1 MKKKI
6 FFLMLFSLVRLMP
19 ALAQDRNVLSIP
31 DFSIA
36 NSNSVVLPIDLENS
50 SDVVAVQFTMEVPS
64 GISIDASSATLNADR
79 KNGHNMT
86 FRSMGGNVYMC
97 MINSTRNKV
106 LSGREGNLLTVALTK
121 TSNETTFSCPVTLS
135 DVVLAKADGTNVV
148 TDFHSGTLTFK
159 PLNGQ
164 AVCSGS
170 DTQAEDFYLLSPLF
184 DYQWAVIEEPTYI
197 EGYTERGK
205 AALFPMTLTNEG
217 MGDETMKYHVNAT
230 YSGIDIYSFDYPI
243 TVHPMLMGAFFNFTP
258 SDKGVVAS
266 NAVKLSWNNIINAV
280 YDVYLWKSGDEQ
292 PTTPVASNL
301 TATTYTANSHC
312 IQGETYNWYVVAH
325 NECQEITSDIHAFA
339 VRDLPDL
346 HVTRVDCS
354 SPVAGQTMTVEWTV
368 KNDGLGSTEDA
379 AWNDYIWL
387 VPDMKLGTAT
397 TGSKLLKT
405 IANVKA
411 LDAGDSY
418 INSYEVQIDERIYG
432 SYNILVTSDMYNV
445 TDIDWT
451 TESPVYPYN
460 PSQTGYLT
468 ANTNSSYVKLSEV
481 TANGKK
487 DNFFYTKIDIAIP
500 PLPDLQ
506 IPKIEVL
513 SSGSPVSEIF
523 GGSTV
528 DVVVTIQN
536 KGDAAIQNKTVQ
548 DVLYRSAAANH
559 SDATLTTIQT
569 SSKTLNLEPGAST
582 EERYTVTIPSRYYGD
597 LYFHAQT
604 DRGDVVYELANKA
617 NNWGAS
623 ERINVIVAP
632 GADLQP
638 TYVDVN
644 ASNVTY
650 NQTVTVSYTVENM
663 GAGQPDVTS
672 WNDKIYLCE
681 SADGLTTSKTHI
693 ATVPVTYTENKYN
706 KDVNITLPS
715 LSGTY
720 YIYIVVD
727 ADDAVFEYEG
737 EDNNTLRGEKPITF
751 VLPDLTVELS
761 KIYTDTIKSGEEVSF
776 EWKIKNV
783 GAGDMQNTRIADAF
797 YVSSSESGSNA
808 RYIGTISNDL
818 WIAAGGEKILR
829 GTLTVPYGTALDAQQ
844 YVFIKTDAD
853 AKLKEQ
859 SEDNNTSNKLEGWCK
874 LFQKPVTPTPYPDLT
889 VTNATAP
896 TEAVTSSYQTASW
909 TCVNNGNTAAE
920 AFYTAIYL
928 SDDASWSSEDVLIY
942 SQRVAS
948 LGVEGVAD
956 IEVDFY
962 LKDSYYSKK
971 YFIFVADTERAV
983 RESEEN
989 NNTVVQA
996 VALTK
1001 NPSPETWPDVT
1012 VSFAKAPETVT
1023 TSEYFTV
1030 NWTLS
1035 NIGSADAGAF
1045 TNGIYL
1051 SDDEVW
1057 DSNDILLATQRTANL
1072 KQGDKADYQSHLC
1085 IADQYEGQKYLVFR
1099 ADKDNALDEETK
1111 ANNFKAVAVT
1121 VEKGTPAPEPLPTDP
1136 MADLTITSVSCS
1148 AGSTIATSTDF
1159 TINWTCANSGT
1170 LDAVPSMAG
1179 IYLSDDNTLSADDA
1193 LLATQF
1199 VALLKLGT
1207 SVDYQTTLN
1216 IPDLNYGH
1224 KYIIVCADI
1233 DNTVYELSED
1243 NNSRSIAIDF
1253 VKNNTTA
1260 RTDLVASALS
1270 VPASVSATTDFTT
1283 TWQVTNSGGLEAGS
1297 FLCTVY
1303 LSDDAVWSSNDVTL
1317 YSQITR
1323 SLAVNGSVTYECS
1336 LNLSEQYTGMKYLIF
1351 VADVN
1356 RSITESNKDNNYVVR
1371 QLTVNQSPTV
1381 KQYADLAVMTVTIPD
1396 ALTTSEEFVA
1406 QWTVANQ
1413 GNADAGSFV
1422 SAVYL
1427 SEDASY
1433 SNNDVMLSTERT
1445 PSLKQ
1450 GETAEYKTNLCIDDK
1465 YNGNKY
1471 LIFRT
1476 NSSSSVSERETS
1488 NNYKAVPVTIACAPL
1503 PDLKVAKLECDK
1515 EFTAGQEVQL
1525 VCTVTNAGEVATRQ
1539 GRWVTEYY
1547 LSSNATFNK
1556 NNAARI
1562 GSSSHSGVLKP
1573 GEEYTDTVSVTLPE
1587 GVSGNYL
1594 VFAFTDATGTVYESN
1609 ENNNVSKGRVV
1620 QIYPI
1625 EERPVDLAIG
1635 KLEAPTFVTAGENV
1649 TLTYRIDNTGQ
1660 YAATGTLRDVI
1671 YLSKDEQWDVNDI
1684 QVGVVTGR
1692 VDIDAGGD
1700 IIREATGRIVNVPEG
1715 KYYFIVKTNSTRSI
1729 PEVSEDNNIAMAYS
1743 TSEVRFQ
1750 SLSLGQ
1756 TENVNTCGYY
1766 KIDVSETPR
1775 SQTVGFSLLHDENTS
1790 AGLYVSY
1797 EAVPS
1802 TAKYDYASF
1811 SVSTEEQ
1818 SVILPVANA
1827 GCYYILAQDNSS
1839 LVNNDGYAFSLDGG
1853 SEWNLSNMT
1862 LSASRINF
1870 GATTLSMT
1878 EGGTDGWISTEIKGA
1893 MFDSIMDFRLAT
1905 EQKMIPA
1912 ERMAFRDQT
1921 SAGVTFNLRNAE
1933 VGIYDIVSEL
1943 PNGTQATLPQGFH
1956 VIPGVQSNLG
1966 IKIDAPR
1973 VVHSGS
1979 HSPVSIAYANGGTN
1993 DIQIKGILV
2002 RMQGAYLGKTVSDF
2016 KKAATELYLVPE
2028 GYEPDRFGYI
2038 SIPPGTQKVLN
2049 FFMEQHAGTSHMQV
2063 YIIK

>member
-1 MKKKI
+1 MNKKI
-6 FFLMLFSLVRLMP
+6 FLLMLFSLVGLIP
-19 ALAQDRNVLSIP
+19 ALAQNRNVLNIP

-36 NSNSVVLPIDLENS
+36 NSNSVVLPIDLENT
-50 SDVVAVQFTMEVPS
+50 SDVVAVQFTMQVPS
-64 GISIDASSATLNADR
+64 GISIDVNSATLSTTR

-86 FRSMGGNVYMC
+86 FRSMGGNKYMC
-97 MINSTRNKV
+97 IINSTRNKV
-106 LSGREGNLLTVALTK
+106 LSGREGILLTVALTK
-121 TSNETTFSCPVTLS
+121 TSTATTFSCPITLS
-135 DVVLAKADGTNVV
+135 DVVIATADGTNVL
-148 TDFHSGTLTFK
+148 TDFHSATLTFK

-164 AVCSGS
+164 ALCSGAE
-170 DTQAEDFYLLSPLF
+170 TQTEDFYLLSALF
-184 DYQWAVIEEPTYI
+184 DYNWIIKEEPTYI
-197 EGYTERGK
+197 EGYTERGR

-217 MGDETMKYHVNAT
+217 MSEETMKYRINAT
-230 YSGIDIYSFDYPI
+230 YGGIDIYSFDYPI
-243 TVHPMLMGAFFNFTP
+243 TVRPMLMGAFFNSTP
-258 SDKGVVAS
+258 ADNGVVAS

-280 YDVYLWKSGDEQ
+280 YDVYVWKSGDTQ
-292 PTTPVASNL
+292 PTLPVARNL
-301 TATTYTANSHC
+301 TATTYNASSRCT
-312 IQGETYNWYVVAH
+312 QGNTYSWYVVAH
-325 NECQEITSDIHAFA
+325 NECQEMVSDVQTFS

-346 HVTRVDCS
+346 HVTRINCS
-354 SPVAGQTMTVEWTV
+354 EPVAGRTMTVEWTV

-387 VPDMKLGTAT
+387 VPDMELGTAT

-405 IANVKA
+405 VPNVKA
-411 LDAGDSY
+411 LDPGESY
-418 INSYEVQIDERIYG
+418 INNYEVKIDERLYG
-432 SYNILVTSDMYNV
+432 NYNILVTSDMYNV
-445 TDIDWT
+445 TNIDWKT
-451 TESPVYPYN
+451 DTPPYPYN
-460 PSQTGYLT
+460 PAQTGYLT
-468 ANTNSSYVKLSEV
+468 ANTNSSYTKLSEL
-481 TANGKK
+481 TTNGKK
-487 DNFFYTKIDIAIP
+487 DNFFYTKINIAVP
-500 PLPDLQ
+500 PLPDLW
-506 IPKIEVL
+506 IPNITVL
-513 SSGSPVSEIF
+513 HSGAPVSEIF
-523 GGSTV
+523 GGTTL
-528 DVVVTIQN
+528 DVVVTIENKGEVAVQN
-536 KGDAAIQNKTVQ
+536 KSVQN
-548 DVLYRSAAANH
+548 VLYRSAAANH
-559 SDATLTTIQT
+559 GDAALTTLKT
-569 SSKTLNLEPGAST
+569 GYKTLNLAPGAKT
-582 EERYTVTIPSRYYGD
+582 EEHYTVTIPTRYYGD

-604 DRGDVVYELANKA
+604 DRGDVVYELANKE
-617 NNWGAS
+617 NNWGTS
-623 ERINVIVAP
+623 ERINVMVAP

-638 TYVDVN
+638 TFVDVN
-644 ASNVTY
+644 ASNVTA
-650 NQTVTVSYTVENM
+650 NQTITVSYTVENM
-663 GAGQPDVTS
+663 GAGLPDVTR
-672 WNDKIYLCE
+672 WNDKIYLCQN
-681 SADGLTTSKTHI
+681 ANGLTTSKTLI
-693 ATVPVTYTENKYN
+693 ATVPVTYTESKYSNK
-706 KDVNITLPS
+706 VNVTLPS

-720 YIYIVVD
+720 YIYVV
-727 ADDAVFEYEG
+727 ADDGDAVFEYEG
-737 EDNNTLRGEKPITF
+737 EDNNTIRCDKPITF
-751 VLPDLTVELS
+751 VLPDLAVELT
-761 KIYTDTIKSGEEVSF
+761 KIYTDTIKSGVEVSF
-776 EWKIKNV
+776 EWKIKNQ

-797 YVSSSESGSNA
+797 YVSSSETGTNA
-808 RYIGTISNDL
+808 RYLGTITNDL
-818 WIAAGGEKILR
+818 WIAAGGEKVLR
-829 GTLTVPYGTALDAQQ
+829 GTLTAPYGTTLNSLQ
-844 YVFIKTDAD
+844 YVFVKTDAN
-853 AKLKEQ
+853 AKLREQ
-859 SEDNNTSNKLEGWCK
+859 SEDNNTSNKISKWCK
-874 LFQKPVTPTPYPDLT
+874 FSQKPITPTPYPDLT
-889 VTNATAP
+889 VSNATAP
-896 TEAVTSSYQTASW
+896 TEAVTSTYQTARW
-909 TCVNNGNTAAE
+909 TCANNGNTAAGS
-920 AFYTAIYL
+920 FYTAVYL
-928 SDDASWSSEDVLIY
+928 SDDASWSNDDILIY

-948 LGVEGVAD
+948 LPVGETLS
-956 IEVDFY
+956 IEADFY
-962 LKDSYYSKK
+962 LKDSYYTKK
-971 YFIFVADTERAV
+971 YFIFVVDNGRAV
-983 RESEEN
+983 RESDED
-989 NNTVVQA
+989 NNTTSQA
-996 VALTK
+996 VNLTK
-1001 NPSPETWPDVT
+1001 TPTPEVWPDAT
-1012 VSFAKAPETVT
+1012 ITFAKAPELVT

-1051 SDDEVW
+1051 SDDETW
-1057 DSNDILLATQRTANL
+1057 SSNDILLATQRTGSL
-1072 KQGDKADYQSHLC
+1072 KKSTKIDYQTHLC
-1085 IADQYEGQKYLVFR
+1085 IADQYVGQKFLIFR
-1099 ADKDNALDEETK
+1099 ADKDNSLDEETK
-1111 ANNFKAVAVT
+1111 ANNYHAVSISV
-1121 VEKGTPAPEPLPTDP
+1121 VRGEPAPEPAPTDP
-1136 MADLTITSVSCS
+1136 KADLAITAASTST
-1148 AGSTIATSTDF
+1148 STIATSTDF
-1159 TINWTCANSGT
+1159 TLNWTISNTGT
-1170 LDAVPSMAG
+1170 ADAVPSMVG
-1179 IYLSDDNTLSADDA
+1179 VYLSDDNTLSSDDA
-1193 LLATQF
+1193 LIATQF
-1199 VALLKLGT
+1199 IALLKAGT
-1207 SVDYQTTLN
+1207 NIDYQTSLN
-1216 IPDLNYGH
+1216 IPDLNYGRKH
-1224 KYIIVCADI
+1224 IIVRADM
-1233 DNTVYELSED
+1233 DNTVFELSED
-1243 NNSRSIAIDF
+1243 NNNRSIAINF

-1260 RTDLVASALS
+1260 RADLVATALS
-1270 VPASVSATTDFTT
+1270 VPATVSATTDFSTI
-1283 TWQVTNSGGLEAGS
+1283 WRVTNSGNLGAGS
-1297 FLCTVY
+1297 YQCTVF
-1303 LSDDAVWSSNDVTL
+1303 LSDDATWSSNDVPL
-1317 YSQITR
+1317 YSHITR
-1323 SLAVNGSVTYECS
+1323 SLAVNGSVTYECP

-1396 ALTTSEEFVA
+1396 ALTTSEEFNA

-1413 GNADAGSFV
+1413 GNADASSFV
-1422 SAVYL
+1422 NAVYL
-1427 SEDASY
+1427 SDDATY
-1433 SNNDVMLSTERT
+1433 SNNDVLLSTERT
-1445 PSLKQ
+1445 ASLKQ
-1450 GETAEYKTNLCIDDK
+1450 GETAEYKTNLTIDDK

-1476 NSSSSVSERETS
+1476 NAYNSVSERETS

-1503 PDLKVAKLECDK
+1503 PDLKVSKLECDK
-1515 EFTAGQEVQL
+1515 EFTAGQETQL
-1525 VCTVTNAGEVATRQ
+1525 ICTVTNVGEVATRQ
-1539 GRWVTEYY
+1539 TRWVTEYY
-1547 LSSNATFNK
+1547 LSQNATFNK

-1562 GSSSHSGVLKP
+1562 GSSSHSGMLKP
-1573 GEEYTDTVSVTLPE
+1573 GEEYTDVVNVSLPD

-1594 VFAFTDATGTVYESN
+1594 VFAFTDATDAVYESN
-1609 ENNNVSKGRVV
+1609 ENNNVSKGRVA
-1620 QIYPI
+1620 QIYPV
-1625 EERPVDLAIG
+1625 EERPVDLAVG
-1635 KLEAPTFVTAGENV
+1635 KLEAPTVVTAGENV

-1671 YLSKDEQWDVNDI
+1671 YLSKDEQWDVDDI

-1692 VDIDAGGD
+1692 VNIDAGGD

-1729 PEVSEDNNIAMAYS
+1729 PEVSEDNNMVMAYS

-1766 KIDVSETPR
+1766 KIDISETSR
-1775 SQTVGFSLLHDENTS
+1775 SQAVGFSLMHDENTS

-1862 LSASRINF
+1862 LSANRINF

-1893 MFDSIMDFRLAT
+1893 MFDSIMDFRLAA

-1912 ERMAFRDQT
+1912 ERVAFRDQT

-2049 FFMEQHAGTSHMQV
+2049 FFMEQHAGTSRMQV